1 MHVRESLV
9 LCIVSYR
16 LACIL
21 CSCLLL
27 TAGHDNLKH
36 LVRVYPDT
44 HRLEYRESLQ
54 KAAICL
60 SGCTYHSKQSGR
72 LHCFSRRRIRPPV
85 AGQPTKNNHYH
96 YPSRERIQGRG
107 GRGSIHKKE
116 EDKLLREER
125 HLGCGQMPTTPST
138 SPLHMLVDNQ
148 KLTLGDLA
156 CSALLS
162 HRELFSHAFS
172 IFYSRFALGRR
183 LLPTE
188 TLAGHQSRHFS
199 LGDLIL

>member
-1 MHVRESLV
+1 MTGSNKFEKPSDTYPKSACPRKSCT
-9 LCIVSYR
+9 CIVSYR

-27 TAGHDNLKH
+27 TAGHDNLEH

-44 HRLEYRESLQ
+44 HRHEDRESLQ

-60 SGCTYHSKQSGR
+60 SGCMYIRSKQNYIVSAVGEFDR
-72 LHCFSRRRIRPPV
+72 RWPVSLDLFSWLI
-85 AGQPTKNNHYH
+85 KNNDYH

-116 EDKLLREER
+116 EGKLLMEER

-148 KLTLGDLA
+148 KL
-156 CSALLS
+156 
-162 HRELFSHAFS
+162 
-172 IFYSRFALGRR
+172 
-183 LLPTE
+183 
-188 TLAGHQSRHFS
+188 S
-199 LGDLIL
+199 LGDL